1 MSKEMKIANS
11 RYWFLFL
18 LLGVA
23 ILLTFLAPKAAVN
36 VDEQLHYPH
45 AKKVVNWYFTGGK
58 DVSSLHTP
66 LTNLK
71 YYGQSVDNLTAL
83 INRVFN
89 FENEFLTRHFTGAFF
104 FLVLLVFAGLIA
116 YEISG
121 SFQLS
126 IISVLAILFMP
137 RFFGQAFGNLKDIP
151 FTTGYLASIYFIIR
165 FLKQMPKAGWLT
177 AVWLGLAIAFT
188 CSVRIGGLILP
199 IYFALFSVLFIILK
213 PFVPKQNVSTKPCF
227 VRLLGQGIVI
237 SSIAYFV
244 GLLFW
249 PFALQDVFRN
259 PLASLQVMEHYK
271 VNIRQI
277 FNGGFIWSSELPWY
291 YLPKWLFISTPEFV
305 WLGFLFFFIR
315 FVSQLKNKLSEQL
328 FFELFLFFS
337 LLFPLFYVVTIK
349 ANLYSGVRQL
359 LFILPPL
366 AILTALGWYNL
377 LLSIKKKFIKYALL
391 ATLLVLI
398 FLPFQHQLKTFPADY
413 IYFNPISGGNKK
425 AWSNYEYD
433 YYFHG
438 IKKASDELKEMIQ
451 DDKVIVIGNSNL
463 SNYFEKSENIIF
475 KYSPY
480 LERSSMDWDYGIFG
494 INYIH
499 PEMLKNG
506 KWFSTQTQKVF
517 FHKGNPI
524 AVLLKRTQKSD
535 FNGLKLMEKGEID
548 QAKTLL
554 INAIKTDT
562 NNVWIYSQLAKIALK
577 EKDFNSFSLYLQ
589 KGREIYPSYEPFFLL
604 EATYFFNHGDYRK
617 AYDVL
622 NKLIEI
628 NNRYKPAKKMLL
640 AVKEKL

>member
-1 MSKEMKIANS
+1 MKIANS
-11 RYWFLFL
+11 RNWFLFL

-23 ILLTFLAPKAAVN
+23 ILLAFLAPKAAVN

-45 AKKVVNWYFTGGK
+45 AKKVVNWYFTGGE
-58 DVSSLHTP
+58 DVSSLQTP
-66 LTNLK
+66 LSNLK
-71 YYGQSVDNLTAL
+71 YYGQSVDNLSAL

-89 FENEFLTRHFTGAFF
+89 IEDEFLTRHYTGAFF
-104 FLVLLVFAGLIA
+104 FLILLLFAGLIA
-116 YEISG
+116 FEIG
-121 SFQLS
+121 GLYQIS
-126 IISVLAILFMP
+126 IITVFVILFMP

-151 FTTGYLASIYFIIR
+151 FAAGYLASIYFIIR
-165 FLKQMPKAGWLT
+165 FFKQMPKASWLT

-213 PFVPKQNVSTKPCF
+213 PFVPKQNVSTKPCL

-237 SSIAYFV
+237 TSIAYFV

-277 FNGGFIWSSELPWY
+277 FNGELIWSSELPWY
-291 YLPKWLFISTPEFV
+291 YLPKWLVISTPEFV
-305 WLGFLFFFIR
+305 WLGFLYFFIR
-315 FVSQLKNKLSEQL
+315 FVSQPKNKLSEQL
-328 FFELFLFFS
+328 FLELFLFFS

-366 AILTALGWYNL
+366 AILSVLGWYHL
-377 LLSIKKKFIKYALL
+377 FLSIKKKYLKFVVL
-391 ATLLVLI
+391 ATVLVLL

-413 IYFNPISGGNKK
+413 IYFNTISGGNKK

-438 IKKASDELKEMIQ
+438 IKTASDKLKEIIQ
-451 DDKVIVIGNSNL
+451 NKKVIVAGNSNL
-463 SNYFEKSENIIF
+463 SNYFEKSENIVY

-480 LERSSMDWDYGIFG
+480 LERSSLDWDYGIFG

-524 AVLLKRTQKSD
+524 AVLLKRTNKSD
-535 FNGLKLMEKGEID
+535 FDGLKLMEQGEFE
-548 QAKTLL
+548 QAKILL
-554 INAIKTDT
+554 VNAIKTDP

-589 KGREIYPSYEPFFLL
+589 KGREIYPSYEPFYLL
-604 EATYFFNHGDYRK
+604 EATYFFEQEDFIK
-617 AYDVL
+617 ANETL
-622 NKLIEI
+622 SKLIEI
-628 NNRYKPAKKMLL
+628 NNRYKPAKKLFL
-640 AVKEKL
+640 AVKEKLK